1 VLLAERYTTLRCR
14 LSKPPRSDNLCTG
27 IAAIRSSSKRGAEG
41 TFGTSATSAAR
52 AVYIPLMRSLPVTP
66 ARMLPARML
75 PARTPPSRRRILA
88 ARALAVIA
96 DAIQLG
102 LLPLFVQGAASPLN
116 DALDVAVGAAMV
128 ALVGWN
134 WVFLPTFVT
143 ELIPVV
149 DLAPT
154 WTIAALIATR
164 PRKTEALPDT
174 TVRS

>member
-1 VLLAERYTTLRCR
+1 MPV
-14 LSKPPRSDNLCTG
+14 
-27 IAAIRSSSKRGAEG
+27 
-41 TFGTSATSAAR
+41 SAK
-52 AVYIPLMRSLPVTP
+52 
-66 ARMLPARML
+66 
-75 PARTPPSRRRILA
+75 RILA
-88 ARALAVIA
+88 ARVLAVVA

-134 WVFLPTFVT
+134 WVFLPTVVT
-143 ELIPVV
+143 ELLPVV

-164 PRKTEALPDT
+164 QRKAEALPET
-174 TVRS
+174 TTPP

>member
-1 VLLAERYTTLRCR
+1 MF
-14 LSKPPRSDNLCTG
+14 SPRMPV
-27 IAAIRSSSKRGAEG
+27 
-41 TFGTSATSAAR
+41 SAK
-52 AVYIPLMRSLPVTP
+52 
-66 ARMLPARML
+66 
-75 PARTPPSRRRILA
+75 RILA
-88 ARALAVIA
+88 ARVLAVVA

-134 WVFLPTFVT
+134 WVFLPTVVT
-143 ELIPVV
+143 ELLPVV

-164 PRKTEALPDT
+164 QRKAEALPET
-174 TVRS
+174 TTPP